1 MSNLQDRLWDTLDSA
16 TARTRIDT
24 FGQPQAGRQT
34 AHVIR
39 DVFHTVNILLH
50 ERRRELTALPGLL
63 AASKSLVASM
73 DAAISLP
80 VWADT
85 TEPRPEIEALRI
97 AVAQAD
103 AEIENDPT

>member
-39 DVFHTVNILLH
+39 DVFHAVNILLH

-63 AASKSLVASM
+63 VASKTLLASL
-73 DAAISLP
+73 DAHVSLLT
-80 VWADT
+80 WDD
-85 TEPRPEIEALRI
+85 RPEPESEVDALRI

-103 AEIENDPT
+103 AEPENDPT